1 MAANHVIVPLLSITT
16 FVLYFSRPPVKP
28 PAALKLVGKEK
39 QMMLKPPRKLKCD
52 QWHIFSLFLN
62 LA

>member
-1 MAANHVIVPLLSITT
+1 MAANHVIWPLLSITT

-39 QMMLKPPRKLKCD
+39 QMMLKPLRKLKCN
-52 QWHIFSLFLN
+52 Q
-62 LA
+62 

>member
-1 MAANHVIVPLLSITT
+1 MAANHVIWPLLSITT

-39 QMMLKPPRKLKCD
+39 QMMLKHLRKLKCN
-52 QWHIFSLFLN
+52 Q
-62 LA
+62 